1 MINIFTPF
9 ALSFVAIYLGFMG
22 FSRGGLPW
30 TKNKNITGKP
40 ARVVGACCLL
50 LGGVLFAIGAWFL
63 VQLGGR

>member
-9 ALSFVAIYLGFMG
+9 ALSFVAIYLGIMG

-40 ARVVGACCLL
+40 ARVIGACCLL
-50 LGGVLFAIGAWFL
+50 LGGVLFAIGAWYL
-63 VQLGGR
+63 VHLFGR

>member
-40 ARVVGACCLL
+40 ARV
-50 LGGVLFAIGAWFL
+50 IGAWFL
-63 VQLGGR
+63 VQLFGR